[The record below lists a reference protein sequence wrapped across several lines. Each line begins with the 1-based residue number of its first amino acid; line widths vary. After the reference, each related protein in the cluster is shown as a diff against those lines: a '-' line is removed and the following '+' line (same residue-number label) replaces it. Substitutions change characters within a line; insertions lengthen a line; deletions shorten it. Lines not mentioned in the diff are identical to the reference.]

1 MRLALLSD
9 LHANLRAFEACLAH
23 ARAQGADRFALLGDL
38 VGYGAEP
45 AAVVDLVM
53 QLHRE
58 GAVVLQGNH
67 DFMAVHGLSADAT
80 GRGAARPPAN
90 DAEAGVA
97 WTREQLT
104 PDHRAFLQGLPLT
117 QQVGEC
123 LLVHATADD
132 PPAWRYATT
141 PPLVARSLEAAR
153 ERHGARC
160 VFGGHVHEQRL
171 WYAGRR
177 GDLMPFEPSPG
188 ACVSLTRPRFWLAT
202 IGSVG
207 QPRDG
212 DPRAAYALYDD
223 GPSARLSFFRVRY
236 DHAAAAEAV
245 RASGLPARLADRLL
259 EGR

>member
-9 LHANLRAFEACLAH
+9 LHSNLRAFEACLAH

-45 AAVVDLVM
+45 AQVVDLAM
-53 QLHRE
+53 RLHEE
-58 GAVVLQGNH
+58 GALVLQGNH
-67 DFMAVHGLSADAT
+67 DLMVSRGLTAPA
-80 GRGAARPPAN
+80 GHAAAPAN
-90 DAEAGVA
+90 DAQAGVA
-97 WTREQLT
+97 WTRDQLAPAQT
-104 PDHRAFLQGLPLT
+104 AFLQGLPLT
-117 QQVGEC
+117 QQVGDC

-153 ERHGARC
+153 ERHHARC

-177 GDLMPFEPSPG
+177 GDLMPFEPPPG
-188 ACVSLTRPRFWLAT
+188 SSVPLLVPRFWLAT

-212 DPRAAYALYDD
+212 DTRAAYALYEDS
-223 GPSARLSFFRVRY
+223 PAPRLSFFRVRY
-236 DHAAAAEAV
+236 DHAAAAAAV
-245 RASGLPARLADRLL
+245 RASGLPARLADRLM

>member
-9 LHANLRAFEACLAH
+9 LHSNLRAFEACLAH

-45 AAVVDLVM
+45 AQVVDLAM
-53 QLHRE
+53 RLQDE
-58 GAVVLQGNH
+58 GALVLQGNH
-67 DFMAVHGLSADAT
+67 DLM
-80 GRGAARPPAN
+80 AARGLPASTGHTPAQVN
-90 DAEAGVA
+90 DAQAGVT
-97 WTREQLT
+97 WTRDQLS
-104 PDHRAFLQGLPLT
+104 PAQMAFLEGLPLT
-117 QQVGEC
+117 LPVGDC

-132 PPAWRYATT
+132 PTAWRYATT

-153 ERHGARC
+153 ERHQARC

-177 GDLMPFEPSPG
+177 GDLMPFDPPAG
-188 ACVSLTRPRFWLAT
+188 GCVSLSKPRFWLAT

-212 DPRAAYALYDD
+212 DTRAAYALYEDS
-223 GPSARLSFFRVRY
+223 PVPRLSFFRVRY
-236 DHAAAAEAV
+236 DHAAAAAAV
-245 RASGLPARLADRLL
+245 RASGLPARLADRLM

>member
-45 AAVVDLVM
+45 AAVVDLAM

-58 GAVVLQGNH
+58 GALILQGNH
-67 DFMAVHGLSADAT
+67 DFMAVHGLP
-80 GRGAARPPAN
+80 ARPPAN

-97 WTREQLT
+97 WTRGQLS
-104 PDHRAFLQGLPLT
+104 PAHRAFLEGLPMT
-117 QQVGEC
+117 QQVGDC

-132 PPAWRYATT
+132 PTAWRYATT

-153 ERHGARC
+153 EQHGARC

-177 GDLMPFEPSPG
+177 GDLMPFDPPPG
-188 ACVSLTRPRFWLAT
+188 ACVSLSKPRFWLAT

-212 DPRAAYALYDD
+212 DTRAAYALYEDS
-223 GPSARLSFFRVRY
+223 PIPRLSFFRVHY

-245 RASGLPARLADRLL
+245 RASGLPVRLADRLL